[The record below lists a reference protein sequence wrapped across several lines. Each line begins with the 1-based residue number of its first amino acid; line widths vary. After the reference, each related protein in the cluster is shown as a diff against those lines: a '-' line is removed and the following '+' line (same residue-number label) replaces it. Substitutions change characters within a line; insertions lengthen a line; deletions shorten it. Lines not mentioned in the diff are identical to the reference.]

1 MTSDLAR
8 FTGYNN
14 KSTGNKKIDK
24 LDFIKNKNFC
34 ASKDTID
41 RIRRQPIEQEK
52 IFANHIC
59 DKELISKIDK

>member
-41 RIRRQPIEQEK
+41 RIRRQPIE
-52 IFANHIC
+52 
-59 DKELISKIDK
+59 